1 MAYCVLALLCLA
13 LAVSNVI
20 VAVVVVVVYLY
31 SVSRSTSNVLIVP
44 LRCEKMSVQSRS
56 EAVGTPS
63 RVPKRVWKRASGD
76 YVTGGHIYLKG
87 MAFMSQGALRGPDFP
102 PIIMQ
107 YCIILL
113 NIKGKTLVDMML
125 SLTSSPLSL
134 PVVQHCALVCL
145 HYHVT
150 RLLESNAYVRCL
162 IVNFSKAFDT
172 IDHVILLSKL
182 KKG

>member
-1 MAYCVLALLCLA
+1 MGLKGLSLGVT
-13 LAVSNVI
+13 
-20 VAVVVVVVYLY
+20 
-31 SVSRSTSNVLIVP
+31 R
-44 LRCEKMSVQSRS
+44 
-56 EAVGTPS
+56 GTPGS
-63 RVPKRVWKRASGD
+63 RLPARHYAAV
-76 YVTGGHIYLKG
+76 H
-87 MAFMSQGALRGPDFP
+87 
-102 PIIMQ
+102 
-107 YCIILL
+107 ILL